1 MWKLRNKEKKLRNNT
16 TIDKIRE
23 LGKKARK
30 IATILEEERQ
40 KIKAEKDRKEK
51 LKQEQLNREQKKKEK
66 DKQEQ
71 ELKEKWALYRYIT
84 EYIDENNATWENKTS
99 ERKDQE
105 QEQKQQRTRKI

>member
-1 MWKLRNKEKKLRNNT
+1 MWKIRNKEKKLRNNT

-84 EYIDENNATWENKTS
+84 EYIDENNTVWEK
-99 ERKDQE
+99 ERKIREKE
-105 QEQKQQRTRKI
+105 QQDWEKKS